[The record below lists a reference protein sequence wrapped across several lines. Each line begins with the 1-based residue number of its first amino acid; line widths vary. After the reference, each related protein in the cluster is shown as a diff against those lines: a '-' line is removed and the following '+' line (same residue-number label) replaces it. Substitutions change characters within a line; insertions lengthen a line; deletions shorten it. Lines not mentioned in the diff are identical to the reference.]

1 MTAAPTDDATEPD
14 LTALVQNA
22 RRGLRRDVAAFE
34 AALDDAQLLV
44 PLASGVHDAPEGEA
58 VPLDRKIEIQPHFLV
73 DEEGMQYAALFTR
86 AELMGPVARALEWKT
101 DGGELGV
108 GSFPARVA
116 CELALSVI
124 DETTVH
130 GLVIDPGEESELLL
144 RRSELASIVAGHPL
158 PLVGYLRDLPPL
170 EDEQVLLAEPLP
182 LPAELTESLQRCL
195 ASQPQVTGH
204 RLERTFNPERDLE
217 PHLTLRLTIPGEAD
231 RRAIANAVIE
241 AIGELIPPPG
251 YIDIVVDDG

>member
-1 MTAAPTDDATEPD
+1 MTAAPTEDATEPD
-14 LTALVQNA
+14 LTALVRNA
-22 RRGLRRDVAAFE
+22 RRGLRRDVAALE
-34 AALDDAQLLV
+34 SALDHSELLV
-44 PLASGVHDAPEGEA
+44 PLARGVPDTPEGEA
-58 VPLDRKIEIQPHFLV
+58 VPLDHKIEIQPHFLV
-73 DEEGMQYAALFTR
+73 DEEGMQYAALFTQ

-124 DETTVH
+124 DEISVH

-182 LPAELTESLQRCL
+182 LPAELTDSLERCL
-195 ASQPQVTGH
+195 AQQPEVKSH

-217 PHLTLRLTIPGEAD
+217 PHLTLRLSIPGEAD